1 MKDIA
6 SRATAGAC
14 LSLALLAGCSSGLN
28 RSKED
33 QLNAQNG
40 IIMLPV
46 KGGVEMR
53 LPEAPLFDSDESTIR
68 AGYSPLLDRAAQV
81 LKRSMRP
88 ILIEG
93 HTDNQGTLAYNRALS
108 DARAQA
114 VAQAL
119 IARGVP
125 AERIATKGMAWQR
138 PIASNDTAQ
147 GRALNRRVEILV
159 RAESEETLL
168 GTPAKVKR

>member
-1 MKDIA
+1 MTG
-6 SRATAGAC
+6 RATQTTAATC
-14 LSLALLAGCSSGLN
+14 MTLALLAGCSTGLD

-33 QLNAQNG
+33 QLNAQYG
-40 IIMLPV
+40 ITALPV
-46 KGGVEMR
+46 KGGVEIR
-53 LPEAPLFDSDESTIR
+53 LPEAPLFDRDESDIR
-68 AGYSPLLDRAAQV
+68 AGQSPMLDRVAQV

-88 ILIEG
+88 VLVEG
-93 HTDNQGTLAYNRALS
+93 HTDNEGSLGYNSKLS
-108 DARAQA
+108 QARAEA

-125 AERIATKGMAWQR
+125 AERITIKGVAWLR

-159 RAESEETLL
+159 RAESENTLL
-168 GTPAKVKR
+168 GTPPKLKR

>member
-53 LPEAPLFDSDESTIR
+53 LPEAPLFDSDESTIH

-125 AERIATKGMAWQR
+125 AERIATKGMAWQW

-147 GRALNRRVEILV
+147 GRALNRCVEILV